1 MILSLVLAAC
11 AALADDSAPAKES
24 DEMKSQ
30 VRQLARQLDAAELSQ
45 REAAEQ
51 KLIELGPDV
60 LDLLPPITP
69 RTSAEVK
76 ERLARVRDKLQRQE
90 AEAIVQPRRVTLD
103 MADAPLSKVLESIQ
117 QQTGNNL
124 VSYRE
129 QLGQEA
135 ADPHLTIKLDDVPF
149 WQAFDQT
156 LDAAEASVYNYADDV
171 TDALAV
177 AGRPEGELAR
187 RDRALS
193 YSGPFCIEATRMESQ
208 VDLRSPRNR
217 VLQIELDLAWEPRL
231 KPIHVELPLSK
242 LEVVDETGAELAVSD
257 NEASLDATVIPGTSS
272 TQFNLALDLPRR
284 SVQRIERLKGQFQ
297 ALLPGRVETF
307 KFDDFKKSNQERRQG
322 AVVVTLQS
330 VRRNNDVWE
339 FRVLV
344 KFDDAAGSLQ
354 SHFGWVH
361 NNPAYLVGKDGQERQ
376 PDGTETTRQTEDEAG
391 MSYLFGLDGKLSD
404 YEFVYKTPTVIV
416 PLPVDF
422 ELKELELP

>member
-1 MILSLVLAAC
+1 MLLPLILASSVL
-11 AALADDSAPAKES
+11 LADGDAVATE
-24 DEMKSQ
+24 EMKSQ
-30 VRQLARQLDAAELSQ
+30 VRQLSRQLDATELSQ

-51 KLIELGPDV
+51 KLIELGPAV
-60 LDLLPPITP
+60 LELLPPVTP

-90 AEAIVQPRRVTLD
+90 AEAVVQPRRVSLD
-103 MADAPLSKVLESIQ
+103 VTDAPLSEVLQSIS
-117 QQTGNNL
+117 QQTGNKL

-135 ADPHLTIKLDDVPF
+135 ADPKLTLKLESVPF
-149 WQAFDQT
+149 WEALDRT
-156 LDAAEASVYNYADDV
+156 LDVAEASVYAYADDV
-171 TDALAV
+171 TDALAI
-177 AGRPEGELAR
+177 AGRPDGELSR
-187 RDRALS
+187 LDRTLS

-217 VLQIELDLAWEPRL
+217 SLQLELDLAWEPRL
-231 KPIHVELPLSK
+231 KPIHIELPLSK
-242 LEVVDETGAELAVSD
+242 VEAVDETGTPLEISD
-257 NEASLDATVIPGTSS
+257 GEASLDATVIPGTSS
-272 TQFNLALDLPRR
+272 TQFTLALDLPRR

-307 KFDDFKKSNQERRQG
+307 RFDDFKKANQDRRQG
-322 AVVVTLQS
+322 AVLVTLQS

-344 KFDDAAGSLQ
+344 KFDEAAGSLQ
-354 SHFGWVH
+354 SHFAWAQ
-361 NNPAYLVGKDGQERQ
+361 NNPAFLVGKDGQELL
-376 PDGTETTRQTEDEAG
+376 PDGTETTRQTEDEIG

-422 ELKELELP
+422 ELKNLELP